1 MSTKTENP
9 NTTTVAST
17 GYLQKLKLKWELE
30 STMQV
35 LLVLLVF
42 SLTGSTVVFL
52 RKALFDVLGFDA
64 STAFWL
70 KTVTYIL
77 FILPAYQIM
86 LLVYGFIF
94 GQFTF
99 FWNKEKKMFN
109 RIKKLFVK
117 K

>member
-1 MSTKTENP
+1 MSDKTV
-9 NTTTVAST
+9 NTDTTVAST
-17 GYLQKLKLKWELE
+17 GYLQKLKSKWELE

-42 SLTGSTVVFL
+42 SLTGSSVVYL
-52 RKALFDVLGFDA
+52 RKALFTLMGFDA
-64 STAFWL
+64 DTAFWL

-77 FILPAYQIM
+77 FVLPSYQVL

-94 GQFTF
+94 GQFNF

-109 RIKKLFVK
+109 NIKKLFVRR
-117 K
+117 